1 LFLSNPPQSNPTS
14 CCINAHRCPFN
25 PPFPKLEGIFSIY
38 WSECQDN
45 SWPVTVK
52 NTLKAQAICRPI
64 AGWNA
69 AHPEIPTCSANQ
81 MDHKDFDKHVSSVT
95 NISGY

>member
-1 LFLSNPPQSNPTS
+1 
-14 CCINAHRCPFN
+14 
-25 PPFPKLEGIFSIY
+25 
-38 WSECQDN
+38 
-45 SWPVTVK
+45 VK